1 MKRIATI
8 LMGLC
13 MTLTQP
19 ARADLF
25 GGDLPLL
32 AQIVTNTLNTLYE
45 LQKQSRLLNEELRG
59 IEDKI
64 NRLKT
69 VADLLRPEDWRNWR
83 DPRETAKRLSQIYY
97 TLPPE
102 YRTEKSD
109 SIEREITQALQLAGQ
124 VTDAAKNSFD
134 SGKQLES
141 RAEGASPG
149 VSQKL
154 TASGVGSLVALE
166 AQNQVVQARVVSLLA
181 HQLADSREREAR
193 SVTSQAN
200 EYKTISTMRG
210 FSDKVKL
217 PAVKP

>member
-1 MKRIATI
+1 MKRLT
-8 LMGLC
+8 
-13 MTLTQP
+13 TLLVALFAIFTQP
-19 ARADLF
+19 ARADFL

-69 VADLLRPEDWRNWR
+69 VAELLRPEDWRNWR
-83 DPRETAKRLSQIYY
+83 DPRETARRLSQIYY

-102 YRTEKSD
+102 YRSAKSD
-109 SIEREITQALQLAGQ
+109 NVEREITQALQLAGQ
-124 VTDAAKNSFD
+124 VTDAAKSSFD
-134 SGKQLES
+134 SGRELEN
-141 RAEGASPG
+141 RAESASPG

-166 AQNQVVQARVVSLLA
+166 AQNQVIQARVVSLLA
-181 HQLADSREREAR
+181 HQVAAAREREAR
-193 SVTSQAN
+193 SVMGQAT

-210 FSDKVKL
+210 FSDKVQL
-217 PAVKP
+217 PLVKP